1 MAARHN
7 LFGGSRDENGRP
19 RMNPIV
25 AIAAMILAPLA
36 ASLVQMA
43 ISRSRQYRR
52 LLSPAVGRIVA
63 AVVEH
68 QQAVTG
74 PFHRSADSPH
84 RQEALHGAR
93 VAEVGVLRHEIGVLV
108 PRRTVPGE
116 VERREVCTA

>member
-1 MAARHN
+1 
-7 LFGGSRDENGRP
+7 
-19 RMNPIV
+19 MNSIV
-25 AIAAMILAPLA
+25 AIAAMIQAPLA

-74 PFHRSADSPH
+74 PFHCS
-84 RQEALHGAR
+84 LTAR
-93 VAEVGVLRHEIGVLV
+93 TGKRLCTVLGPLRPAPCGT
-108 PRRTVPGE
+108 R
-116 VERREVCTA
+116 